1 MRASNIFGFVALTS
15 VTTCLFTVM
24 GRQPSGFNNIEAQN
38 ELVQYR
44 AKMQN
49 ALPVDTP
56 EDPVEPVDP
65 DDLPYK
71 FKDNQGKAPMY
82 NPKSKLYL
90 EDPSNV
96 KTNVE
101 YDQEKKRY
109 DVSQSVGDKI
119 DYRPDTWMS
128 QKEYENYAFKKA
140 VRDYWRSRVAA
151 DELNSQPRKSMV
163 PKLEVNSD
171 LFDRIFGGNTVDIK
185 PTGTAELIFG
195 LQRNKTLN
203 PAIPQRQQKITNFDF
218 NMRIQL
224 NLVGKIGD
232 KMKITTN
239 YNTEASFDWE
249 NQIKLD
255 YTGYEDEIIKKIEAG
270 NVTMPL
276 NSSLITGS
284 QTLFGFKTKLQF
296 GRLDVTTVFSQQ
308 RGKKQEINVQG
319 GAQTQQFT
327 VNGDAY
333 EANKHFFLGHY
344 FRKNYDAWMN
354 TLPVI
359 STPVVITKVE
369 VYVLNQTGNAEQT
382 RNVVAFED
390 LGEDKLNVYHGLR
403 ADTLN
408 NNTALGVYAIADSA
422 GVNPSNGANTLYSII
437 TNPVNGLLLDRDAS
451 KVASTLPVSTITNTN
466 NSTGQYMVQ
475 ARDYDIIYNARR
487 LNPQEFF
494 INTRTGFIS
503 LNQTLNNDQVL
514 AVSYQYTFNG
524 KVYQVGEFSEQY
536 PDNTKLLVC
545 KLLKGSV
552 VNTRFPLWKLMM
564 KNVYSI
570 GAFNVN
576 PTDFMLGVYYN
587 NIETGVDVP
596 YIPSGA
602 VNGVQLIRVLNCDK
616 LSVNGDRTPDGV
628 FDFIKDFTINP
639 NNGRI
644 YLPMA
649 EPFGSGLKNKFDLN
663 NDFPAANKYIFQELY
678 DSTRTAA
685 TFIQEKNRYK
695 IKGSFKSAA
704 GSEISL
710 NALNIP
716 QGAVLVTANG
726 VPLTENADYTVDYT
740 LGRVKIINE
749 SLLNSGANI
758 KVSLESNSLF
768 NVQQKSL
775 IGTRLDFKA
784 NRNLTLGST
793 IMRFSERP
801 ITQKVSLGDE
811 PVKNTVIGLDYNY
824 KTELPFLTRWLDKL
838 PLYSTKEMSSITTR
852 GEVAKLFPGNAK
864 AIGKSGNSYIDDFEG
879 SISLIDIR
887 SPFAWI
893 LSSIP
898 QGQGSGKFP
907 ESIFSGTT
915 TPGLN
920 RARFNWYTIDAM
932 FTRTQGQGTTPSYY
946 NDNIFSNN
954 MWRQVFETELF
965 PGKTPPNGQQV
976 VLPVLDLSFWPN
988 QRGPYNYDVKPTSV
1002 SAGIDPNGFLLK
1014 PETRW
1019 GGIMRR
1025 LETNDFQSAN
1035 IEYIQFWLMDPFN
1048 EDYDTKTDPDFDK
1061 TQYPDGDL
1069 YINLGNI
1076 SEDIVKDGRMTYEN
1090 GLPGPEGSATHDLPY
1105 NETGIAVVPSIPP
1118 TVNSFSSDN
1127 NDRPFQDVGY
1137 DGMNNTLEIATFSAA
1152 IADMQSVGNG
1162 SSPQVQKFLAD
1173 PSSDDYNFFRDDDY
1187 DAAEEKTIVRYSKY
1201 NNPEGNSP
1209 TEAQYNSANPNGGN
1223 YPTSSSNNPN
1233 IEDVNRD
1240 NTLSETE
1247 SYYQY
1252 RVHISKGDVNPTSVG
1267 TNYIV
1272 DAFDGT
1278 ATFGGVTKTVKWYQ
1292 FKIPINQ
1299 FENAYGGIEGFNSIR
1314 FMRVYMKGFERP
1326 VLLRMARFEL
1336 VRSDWRRYQYDLKK
1350 PGEYIKSDDNS
1361 TAFDVSAVS
1370 LQENGTKTPVNYVM
1384 PPGINQQ
1391 QNIQTTNLVLQNEQA
1406 LQVRLCNLKDGD
1418 SRGVFKN
1425 VDLDTRMF
1433 KNIKMNVHAEAMN
1446 GIPLSDDD
1454 LHLFVRV
1461 GSDYNNN
1468 YYEYEL
1474 PLKLTPKGNY
1484 DPNST
1489 DARDI
1494 VWPAANEVNIKFD
1507 EISLAKDA
1515 RNSDPNYG
1523 YFTDLNKL
1531 VKPYTKSFGGYSI
1544 TVVGNPNLGNV
1555 KSIMV
1560 GVRNPKGPDNIAH
1573 CVEVWVNE
1581 LRLTDF
1587 NNQGG
1592 WAATGQMQLK
1602 LADLGNASLAG
1613 TYYSPFYGSVE
1624 QKINERRKESTFIW
1638 DGSASINAG
1647 KFFPNNWKITLPIY
1661 YNYGQTIITP
1671 LFNPI
1676 DPDVRM
1682 SAFKDNP
1689 NISDGKRDTILKQV
1703 VDYTERKGFN
1713 LTNVRVDGF
1722 KRKGAKPMPWDVS
1735 NFAVTYAYTEV
1746 FKRNINIEVNQVKTY
1761 RGNITYQYSLSKP
1774 PVFKPFA
1781 KTKIFQNK
1789 WFALIKDFNLQ
1800 LLPNNFGMGVDLNRN
1815 FSVLKNRDITS
1826 FYAGSQQ
1833 FENPALYN
1841 KNFLINRNYNM
1852 IWNLSKSLKFDFN
1865 ANNEGRIFE
1874 PLGDVSKTQNPEK
1887 RDSIFDI
1894 FMTGRETEYGTAYKG
1909 TQYEKEKYTKFK
1921 EGKFGANINYR
1932 QQMNLNYAVP
1942 INKIP
1947 LLDFMTVNY
1956 KFGGTYTWSRAP
1968 FGMPNDSMFIGNT
1981 INNTTTH
1988 NITGSFAMNTLYNK
2002 IPYFKRLNTG
2012 QGKNSVMK
2020 TPASMKTST
2029 IALTDSTNPKKSE
2042 AFKDILEFMAR
2053 AVMMVKSISLTYQ
2066 EQKGQGM
2073 PNFMPRSEIL
2083 GMDRSNNNAP
2093 GFMFTTGLY
2102 DPSIRETSAKN
2113 GWLAKIPNQTTPY
2126 VETENKSITY
2136 RTSVEPHGSLKIEL
2150 TGNYTKSK
2158 SLTEFMVYDTT
2169 RNAQGRY
2176 IYGET
2181 NNFNFHQ
2188 STAETGNFNI
2198 TTFSFFQSLKDAK
2211 PSVESSL
2218 FEEFKLE
2225 RDNVANELADKNN
2238 NSIKNPGNSIGT
2250 YTAVSGTGSNTTV
2263 VTYRDGYSDNQ
2274 QDVLVG
2280 AFYRTYTGRGIKNY
2294 STDNMFPQIPMPNWT
2309 VTWDGLGK
2317 IKGLQKTFRS
2327 ITLRHGYRSTYNIA
2341 GYSNNLLYGVDGQNQ
2356 QITRSPV
2363 ADPTTGNANFNP
2375 KYTLNAVTITEGFT
2389 PLLKIDLQFQKP
2401 GWQASAETKR
2411 DKTISLNI
2419 TGPQIIETKGQE
2431 YIVGLGYR
2439 YPNLTFKNL
2448 SIGGKP
2454 LKSDLTVKVDFSYR
2468 KNLSIIRRIADDISV
2483 PTGGTNIITLRSSAD
2498 YLLTP
2503 NINLRLYLDWI
2514 RTKPQTSASFP
2525 TANTSGGFSLRIN
2538 FQ

>member
-1 MRASNIFGFVALTS
+1 
-15 VTTCLFTVM
+15 M
-24 GRQPSGFNNIEAQN
+24 GHQPNEANNIELNN
-38 ELVQYR
+38 ELMQYQARVQ
-44 AKMQN
+44 N
-49 ALPVDTP
+49 TLPVDSPT
-56 EDPVEPVDP
+56 DPVDP
-65 DDLPYK
+65 DDLPYT
-71 FKDNQGKAPMY
+71 FKDNQGKPPQY

-90 EDPSNV
+90 EDPNNI
-96 KTNVE
+96 KTDVE
-101 YDQEKKRY
+101 YDQENKRY
-109 DVSQSVGDKI
+109 EVSQKVGDKI

-140 VRDYWRSRVAA
+140 IRDYWRSRVAA
-151 DELNSQPRKSMV
+151 DEMNSPVRKSMV

-224 NLVGKIGD
+224 NLIGKIGD

-319 GAQTQQFT
+319 GAQTQAFT
-327 VNGDAY
+327 VNCDNY
-333 EANKHFFLGHY
+333 ETNKHFYLGHF

-359 STPVVITKVE
+359 STPIVITKVE
-369 VYVLNQTGNAEQT
+369 VYILNQTGSAEQT

-390 LGEDKLNVYHGLR
+390 LGEDKYDVYPGLR
-403 ADTLN
+403 LDTL
-408 NNTALGVYAIADSA
+408 LGTSITSGYAISDSA
-422 GVNPSNGANTLYSII
+422 GVNPSNGANSLYGIM
-437 TNPVNGLLLDRDAS
+437 TNPSSGLLSSRNAS
-451 KVASTLPVSTITNTN
+451 LVANTLPVSSPVTNSN
-466 NSTGQYMVQ
+466 NPTGQYMVQ

-494 INTRTGFIS
+494 INNRTGFIS

-514 AVSYQYTFNG
+514 AVSYQYTYNG
-524 KVYQVGEFSEQY
+524 KLYQVGEFSEQF

-576 PTDFMLGVYYN
+576 PTDFMLGIYYN

-596 YIPSGA
+596 YIPSGKI
-602 VNGVQLIRVLNCDK
+602 NGIQLIRVLNCDK
-616 LSVNGDRTPDGV
+616 LSVNGDRIPDGV

-649 EPFGSGLKNKFDLN
+649 EPFGNGLRGKFDPD

-678 DSTRTAA
+678 DSTRTSA

-695 IKGSFKSAA
+695 IKGTFKSAA

-784 NRNLTLGST
+784 SRNLTLGST

-811 PVKNTVIGLDYNY
+811 PVKNTVVGLDYNY

-838 PLYSTKEMSSITTR
+838 PVYSTKEMSSLTTR

-887 SPFAWI
+887 SPYAWM

-898 QGQGSGKFP
+898 QNQASKFL
-907 ESIFSGTT
+907 EASQSSTI

-932 FTRTQGQGTTPSYY
+932 FTRTQGQNTTPTYY
-946 NDNIFSNN
+946 NNDIFSNN

-976 VLPVLDLSFWPN
+976 VLPVLDLGFWPSE
-988 QRGPYNYDVKPTSV
+988 RGPYNYDVKPTSF
-1002 SAGIDPNGFLLK
+1002 SKGIDANGLLLN

-1025 LETNDFQSAN
+1025 LETNDFQAAN
-1035 IEYIQFWLMDPFN
+1035 IEYVQFWLMDPFN
-1048 EDYDTKTDPDFDK
+1048 EDYDVKTDPNFDK
-1061 TQYPDGDL
+1061 TQYPEGDL

-1076 SEDIVKDGRMTYEN
+1076 SEDIVKDGRMSYEN
-1090 GLPGPEGSATHDLPY
+1090 GLPGPEGSITSNLPV
-1105 NETGIAVVPSIPP
+1105 NETGIAVVPAIPP
-1118 TVNSFSSDN
+1118 TVNAFSSDN
-1127 NDRPFQDVGY
+1127 NDRPSQDIGY
-1137 DGMNNTLEIATFSAA
+1137 DGMNNSLEITTFSAA
-1152 IADMQSVGNG
+1152 LADMQAVGNG
-1162 SSPQVQKFLAD
+1162 SAAAVQKFLAD

-1187 DAAEEKTIVRYSKY
+1187 DAAQEKTIVRYSKY

-1209 TEAQYNSANPNGGN
+1209 TEAQYNNANPNGGN
-1223 YPTSSSNNPN
+1223 YSTAASNQPN

-1252 RVHISKGDVNPTSVG
+1252 RVRISKSDVNPNAVG

-1272 DAFDGT
+1272 DAFDGS
-1278 ATFGGVTKTVKWYQ
+1278 ADFGGIKKTVKWYQ

-1299 FENAYGGIEGFNSIR
+1299 FEGAYGGIEGFNSIR
-1314 FMRVYMKGFERP
+1314 FMRVYMRGFARP

-1336 VRSDWRRYQYDLKK
+1336 VRSDWRRYAYDLKK
-1350 PGEYIKSDDNS
+1350 PGEYIKTDDNS
-1361 TAFDVSAVS
+1361 TVFDVSAVS
-1370 LQENGTKTPVNYVM
+1370 LQENGTKVPVNYVM
-1384 PPGINQQ
+1384 PPGIQQQ

-1406 LQVRLCNLKDGD
+1406 LQIRVCNLKDGD

-1433 KNIKMNVHAEAMN
+1433 KNIKMNVHAEAMS
-1446 GIPLSDDD
+1446 GIPLNDDD

-1474 PLKLTPKGNY
+1474 PLKLTPKGAY

-1489 DARDI
+1489 DSRAL

-1515 RNSDPNYG
+1515 RNTKYG
-1523 YFTDLNKL
+1523 YFSDLNKL
-1531 VKPYTKSFGGYSI
+1531 SEPFTYTDGLSGYSI

-1560 GVRNPKGPDNIAH
+1560 GVRNPKGPDNLAH

-1647 KFFPNNWKITLPIY
+1647 KFFPTNWKITLPVY
-1661 YNYGQTIITP
+1661 YNYGRTIITP

-1682 SAFKDNP
+1682 SAFKEND
-1689 NISDGKRDTILKQV
+1689 NISDEKKSQILDQV
-1703 VDYTERKGFN
+1703 LDFTERKGFN

-1722 KRKGAKPMPWDVS
+1722 KRKGAKPMPWDIS
-1735 NFAVTYAYTEV
+1735 NFSVTYAYTETD
-1746 FKRNINIEVNQVKTY
+1746 KRNINIETNIVKQY
-1761 RGNITYQYSLSKP
+1761 RGNLTYQYSIPKP
-1774 PVFKPFA
+1774 PVLKPFA
-1781 KTKIFQNK
+1781 KMKVFQNK

-1800 LLPNNFGMGVDLNRN
+1800 LMPNSFGAGVDVNRN

-1826 FYAGSQQ
+1826 FYAGAQEFQ
-1833 FENPALYN
+1833 NPSLYN

-1852 IWNLSKSLKFDFN
+1852 RWDISKSLKFDFA

-1874 PLGDVSKTQNPEK
+1874 PTGEVGKLYQEK
-1887 RDSIFDI
+1887 RDSIINTFLDG
-1894 FMTGRETEYGTAYKG
+1894 TKTVYGTG
-1909 TQYEKEKYTKFK
+1909 TGDPAKTYTVN
-1921 EGKFGANINYR
+1921 EGRFGANLNYR
-1932 QQMNLNYAVP
+1932 QQMNLNFSVP
-1942 INKIP
+1942 LNKFP
-1947 LLDFMTVNY
+1947 LLDFITVNY

-1968 FGMPNDSMFIGNT
+1968 FGTPTDSMFIGNT
-1981 INNTTTH
+1981 INNTNQH
-1988 NITGSFAMNTLYNK
+1988 NITGSLAMNTFYNK
-2002 IPYFKRLNTG
+2002 IPYFKRINTG
-2012 QGKNSVMK
+2012 QNNKNPVKMPS
-2020 TPASMKTST
+2020 ASKSST
-2029 IALTDSTNPKKSE
+2029 IALTDSTNPKKNE
-2042 AFKDILEFMAR
+2042 NFKDIAEFLAR
-2053 AVMMVKSISLTYQ
+2053 AVMMVKNISLTYQ
-2066 EQKGQGM
+2066 DQKGQGL
-2073 PNFMPRSEIL
+2073 PNFLPQSQFM
-2083 GMDRSNNNAP
+2083 GMDDQYKQYAP
-2093 GFMFTTGLY
+2093 GFRFTTGLY
-2102 DPSIRETSAKN
+2102 DPTIRETSAKN
-2113 GWLAKIPNQTTPY
+2113 GWLAKVPNQTTPY
-2126 VETENKSITY
+2126 IETETKSVTY
-2136 RTSVEPHGSLKIEL
+2136 RASVEPHGSFKIEL
-2150 TGNYTKSK
+2150 TGNYSKSK
-2158 SLTEFMVYDTT
+2158 SLTEYLMYDTVNNRPY
-2169 RNAQGRY
+2169 RNTY
-2176 IYGET
+2176 DY
-2181 NNFNFHQ
+2181 NFHQ
-2188 STAETGNFNI
+2188 STNETGNFNI
-2198 TTFSFFQSLKDAK
+2198 STFSFFQSLKDAK
-2211 PSVESSL
+2211 PNVESVL
-2218 FEEFKLE
+2218 FDEFKLD
-2225 RDNVANELADKNN
+2225 RDNVANELADANP
-2238 NSIKNPGNSIGT
+2238 NSIRNSSSALGT
-2250 YTAVSGTGSNTTV
+2250 YTALQGTTT

-2274 QDVLVG
+2274 QDVLIG

-2294 STDNMFPQIPMPNWT
+2294 STTNIFPNIPLPNWT
-2309 VTWDGLGK
+2309 ITWDGLGK

-2341 GYSNNLLYGVDGQNQ
+2341 GYSNNLLYGADENDKQYL
-2356 QITRSPV
+2356 RSPV
-2363 ADPTTGNANFNP
+2363 ADPVTGNANFNP
-2375 KYTLNAVTITEGFT
+2375 KYTINAVTITEGFT

-2401 GWQASAETKR
+2401 GWQANAEMKR

-2439 YPNLTFKNL
+2439 YPNLAIKGI

-2468 KNLSIIRRIADDISV
+2468 RNLSIIRRIADDISV